1 MKTKLQNF
9 LLQYKDAEQN
19 LKIIGLIVSGI
30 AFVLSWVAVIIN
42 L

>member
-1 MKTKLQNF
+1 MEK
-9 LLQYKDAEQN
+9 QN